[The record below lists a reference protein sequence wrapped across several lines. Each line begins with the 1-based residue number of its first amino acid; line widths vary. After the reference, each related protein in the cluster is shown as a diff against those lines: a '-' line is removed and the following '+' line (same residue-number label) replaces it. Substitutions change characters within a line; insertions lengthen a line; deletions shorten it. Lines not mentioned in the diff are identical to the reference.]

1 MEVIITTPET
11 CTAIDSPK
19 ASRLS
24 RELSKIHWDV
34 LVVDEAHKLK
44 NYSSKLTTT
53 LRMEYSFANCVLLT
67 GTPLQNS
74 TEELWTL
81 LNFVDKDTFAQHS
94 EFAAEFGDLKDSSQ
108 LERLQK
114 KLGPYLLRRQKEHVE
129 KSVPPKEEIIVE
141 VELTVLQKQYYRALF
156 EQNRHFLF
164 RGASKDGPRLTN
176 LAMELRKCCNHPYLI
191 RGAEAELV
199 KHFSSEDRDKSLVD
213 MMVES
218 SGKLVLLDKLL
229 PKLRLDGHRVLIFSQ
244 FRIMLD
250 ILEDYLNMRSFSHE
264 RIDGAVTGKKRQAAI
279 DKFSS
284 PDSTIFVMLLST
296 RAGGVGINLTAADTV
311 VIFDSDWNPQNDI
324 QAQARAHRIG
334 QTLSVKVYRLLT
346 CKTYEMEMFRAA
358 SMKLGLDFAIMHHM
372 KGTNDKKAAG
382 SNLST
387 KELEALLKHGAY
399 DIFREEQEGNSE
411 KASRLF
417 CEASI
422 DSILERSM
430 VVTHGGEGVQK
441 PTANFSKASFVATG
455 GNSLDVNDPDFWTK
469 IVGLNAVEDDVEE
482 KPRKRKCKEIV
493 GSYSEGITVPSKH
506 DEDAFEEGSDIESG
520 SDSSE
525 QGSQRVSKRPRQT
538 GGTEKG
544 RNKQTVKATVSAT
557 WTPNNLSALMSA
569 LVACGYGNWE
579 TVRST
584 AKLHYSLEDIAKG
597 CRLLVLF
604 MARVCCFATLGSEVT
619 HFENDQVV
627 TRRVQSGDSV
637 DMHDNASALLSITGA
652 RPLVR
657 LVILAHTVQM
667 RLDALCEAGNTS
679 GMVFPFLPPI
689 PSGDVIEATLMETV
703 FHRPSSV
710 PGTYH
715 YLSHAASRW
724 EIVSITH
731 ALRLL
736 RTLPLPKEFTHYESY
751 LFTTKA
757 RNGLVTKLN
766 ALEDLFVMFHAVQ
779 LNSYRKQLQAQAQ
792 APPSVSPTEA
802 ARPDAERAA
811 AAPRVAV
818 TSRQVDARIRALL
831 PYPFKASAQS
841 LEEFFRDTLVVED
854 SPSDWWVTG
863 ADDVLLLQGILMV
876 CY

>member
-1 MEVIITTPET
+1 MEVVITTPET
-11 CTAIDSPK
+11 CTAFDSPK

-24 RELSKIHWDV
+24 RELSKVHWDV

-44 NYSSKLTTT
+44 NYSSKLSTT
-53 LRMEYSFANCVLLT
+53 LREEYSFSNCMLLT

-81 LNFVDKDTFAQHS
+81 LNFVDKDAFEQHS
-94 EFAAEFGDLKDSSQ
+94 EFAAEFGDLKDSAQ

-141 VELTVLQKQYYRALF
+141 VELTVLQKQYYRAIF
-156 EQNRHFLF
+156 EQNKNFLF

-191 RGAEAELV
+191 RGAETELV
-199 KHFSSEDRDKSLVD
+199 KHYSTEDMAKSHVD

-229 PKLRLDGHRVLIFSQ
+229 PKLRQDGHRVLIFSQ

-334 QTLSVKVYRLLT
+334 QTQSVKVYRLLT

-358 SMKLGLDFAIMHHM
+358 SMKLGLDYAIMHNM
-372 KGTNDKKAAG
+372 KGTGDKKTAG
-382 SNLST
+382 SSLST

-411 KASRLF
+411 KSSQLF
-417 CEASI
+417 CDAGI

-430 VVTHGGEGVQK
+430 VVTHGGDGVQK

-469 IVGLNAVEDDVEE
+469 IVGLNTGDDDADDM
-482 KPRKRKCKEIV
+482 PRKRKCKEV
-493 GSYSEGITVPSKH
+493 VASYTEPSKAEELFLADSDSDFSEDGQGQSMGTKKARVAGGSDKGRKKRAETATVPA
-506 DEDAFEEGSDIESG
+506 D
-520 SDSSE
+520 
-525 QGSQRVSKRPRQT
+525 
-538 GGTEKG
+538 
-544 RNKQTVKATVSAT
+544 
-557 WTPNNLSALMSA
+557 WTPNNLNVLMA
-569 LVACGYGNWE
+569 AMVTAGYGNWE
-579 TVRST
+579 TIRMM

-597 CRLLVLF
+597 CRLLILF
-604 MARVCCFATLGSEVT
+604 MTRVCCFATVGSEVT
-619 HFENDQVV
+619 HMEGGEAV
-627 TRRVQSGDSV
+627 THRIAAGDPV
-637 DMHDNASALLSITGA
+637 DKHDNATTLLSLLNDKS
-652 RPLVR
+652 LVR
-657 LVILAHTVQM
+657 LVLVAHAAQEKW
-667 RLDALCEAGNTS
+667 DALCAEEKAAGL
-679 GMVFPFLPPI
+679 VYPFLPSI
-689 PSGDVIEATLMETV
+689 SSGEKIDVAMIKTL
-703 FHRPSSV
+703 FLHPSSV
-710 PGTYH
+710 PERHRYMPHNSSLCESAT
-715 YLSHAASRW
+715 
-724 EIVSITH
+724 VTD
-731 ALRLL
+731 ALHVL
-736 RTLPLPKEFTHYESY
+736 RTLPLPKEFTQYESY
-751 LFTTKA
+751 LSTAKA

-766 ALEDLFVMFHAVQ
+766 ILEDLFSMFHAVE
-779 LNSYRKQLQAQAQ
+779 LNTNRKQLQVQTQIPTPLLSANVKS
-792 APPSVSPTEA
+792 PPAISDGSSTPE
-802 ARPDAERAA
+802 DID
-811 AAPRVAV
+811 
-818 TSRQVDARIRALL
+818 SSIRDSL
-831 PYPFKASAQS
+831 PFPFKASAQS

-863 ADDVLLLQGILMV
+863 ADDVLLLRGILKV
-876 CY
+876 CV